1 MKFDFQSS
9 NPNRQNNSVTI
20 IISCPKKKK
29 QGVITKINRDN
40 EPVRQKPAFSLTAL
54 IKYSYFYQT

>member
-9 NPNRQNNSVTI
+9 NPNRQNKSVQILNSST
-20 IISCPKKKK
+20 KKKK
-29 QGVITKINRDN
+29 QGIITKINKDN
-40 EPVRQKPAFSLTAL
+40 GPVRQKPAISLTRL